1 MIVSALNTVA
11 LILGYLGL
19 AIIAGLGIVALLD
32 PIENALEKYVS
43 DYAAMRFSLWREK
56 VWGGI
61 SEDRKEALK
70 GGAEIMDRQD
80 IVELIEKVA

>member
-1 MIVSALNTVA
+1 MLSALNISA
-11 LILGYLGL
+11 LILGYIVLAAIVFLG
-19 AIIAGLGIVALLD
+19 AVALLD

-70 GGAEIMDRQD
+70 GGAKIMDRQD